1 MARAV
6 MPEWVVPSFEA
17 VASVRHS
24 AAGAAVGDGSWRGI
38 AQALDWVAGIEPV
51 APLTGYRDE
60 PLRVRVLAECLCAYE
75 LVTGRPAVDA
85 DYERLGDVPLAPD
98 EAHMD
103 PAYASGVWETLTWL
117 LGESQ
122 HAPGLRFRRG
132 DAAG

>member
-1 MARAV
+1 MDKRADI
-6 MPEWVVPSFEA
+6 WAFGVV
-17 VASVRHS
+17 V
-24 AAGAAVGDGSWRGI
+24 
-38 AQALDWVAGIEPV
+38 
-51 APLTGYRDE
+51 
-60 PLRVRVLAECLCAYE
+60 YE